1 MAKSSKKQ
9 IDQDEKKV
17 IEQLQRNSNESIDKI
32 AKQCGFSR
40 QKVWRIIKRLESN
53 KTIWGYT
60 AVPDKE
66 KQGVRHYFLL
76 IKRSNEPLGNA
87 VEDLINAFKK
97 SSAKSIGIYIRTA
110 CVLHGQYRRH
120 HLLHGQRHLR
130 RQEVHRVHQQALLRP
145 RPRDTPAGGHLLHQ
159 DLRDAQ
165 PQARRTQRLLRLGL
179 NHYRPP
185 LPLFSF
191 STHLV

>member
-17 IEQLQRNSNESIDKI
+17 IEQLQHNSNESIDKI

-76 IKRSNEPLGNA
+76 ISRSNEPISGSID
-87 VEDLINAFKK
+87 EIINAFKK
-97 SSAKSIGIYIRTA
+97 
-110 CVLHGQYRRH
+110 
-120 HLLHGQRHLR
+120 
-130 RQEVHRVHQQALLRP
+130 
-145 RPRDTPAGGHLLHQ
+145 
-159 DLRDAQ
+159 
-165 PQARRTQRLLRLGL
+165 
-179 NHYRPP
+179 
-185 LPLFSF
+185 
-191 STHLV
+191 

>member
-76 IKRSNEPLGNA
+76 IRRSNEPISGSID
-87 VEDLINAFKK
+87 ELISGFKK
-97 SSAKSIGIYIRTA
+97 GSAKTLGIYVRTA
-110 CVLHGQYRRH
+110 CILHGQYDV
-120 HLLHGQRHLR
+120 LLCFTAKDISVAKKFIEFINKRYS
-130 RQEVHRVHQQALLRP
+130 VVIKDTLLLEDIFSIKICGMLNP
-145 RPRDTPAGGHLLHQ
+145 KLD
-159 DLRDAQ
+159 DLKEFYA
-165 PQARRTQRLLRLGL
+165 
-179 NHYRPP
+179 
-185 LPLFSF
+185 SI
-191 STHLV
+191 